1 MADLIRSTPMYVEQ
15 MTSPP
20 QAERGRPGTH
30 QQSPEN
36 VQKMLPPF
44 KDDHGEELEG
54 TFYQKEVQKVG
65 NKEVYRIETVLK
77 HRRAV
82 GGQREYLVK
91 RFGYDPTF
99 NSWIP
104 AKLLQQYSG

>member
-1 MADLIRSTPMYVEQ
+1 
-15 MTSPP
+15 
-20 QAERGRPGTH
+20 
-30 QQSPEN
+30 
-36 VQKMLPPF
+36 ML

-77 HRRAV
+77 HRQGV

-91 RFGYDPTF
+91 WSGYDPTF
-99 NSWIP
+99 NYWIP
-104 AKLLQQYSG
+104 AKSLQQYSG